1 MPVRLVCA
9 NGNPILTIMFKN
21 ILRIIL
27 AEILSIRRSLTA
39 SAHKL
44 DVPVSHFLNHAQ
56 NNVGFSVGGLTRFVE

>member
-1 MPVRLVCA
+1 
-9 NGNPILTIMFKN
+9 MFKN

-27 AEILSIRRSLTA
+27 AEILSIRSLTA

-56 NNVGFSVGGLTRFVE
+56 NNVGVSVGGLARFVEWQIGGRKWKDQ